1 MQEIT
6 REKLNE
12 IKQLLQEK
20 IEYAR
25 EKQLQTLGEIE
36 NHLELHNY
44 LETLMGEYKIFKIN
58 KKNYGNT
65 TIDEFVKNAD
75 KEQFEVLKGIYENL
89 PEELKS
95 FVGFYYDFME
105 NYHYFA
111 LFDYVF
117 KPLTAG
123 TQ

>member
-25 EKQLQTLGEIE
+25 EKQLKTLGEIE
-36 NHLELHNY
+36 NELELHNY
-44 LETLMGEYKIFKIN
+44 LEVLMEEYKIFKIN
-58 KKNYGNT
+58 KRNYGNT

-75 KEQFEVLKGIYENL
+75 KEQFEVFKNIYENL
-89 PEELKS
+89 PEELKVYVS
-95 FVGFYYDFME
+95 FCFDFME
-105 NYHYFA
+105 NYYYFA
-111 LFDYVF
+111 LSNYIF
-117 KPLTAG
+117 KPLSAG